1 MAAKVSYALFLSSLP
16 RALALRLLPS
26 CRPAPSRFFLFSLL
40 CSHLLMADD
49 CDTNDDRLAS
59 TSELTY
65 PSGISLL
72 SLKNHLLLSY
82 LHHLVALFA
91 LKLNS
96 KSISTSSGAQV
107 VQGLVKLRVVLE
119 KIGPLEGKLKYQ
131 IEKLVRKADQAA
143 EGDNDEEVANGMFRF
158 RLSHCRLPSYM
169 RIGCTDH

>member
-1 MAAKVSYALFLSSLP
+1 VHGQRSSIAIFQAKPIFLKMKLND
-16 RALALRLLPS
+16 S
-26 CRPAPSRFFLFSLL
+26 CV
-40 CSHLLMADD
+40 
-49 CDTNDDRLAS
+49 NDNRLAS

-91 LKLNS
+91 IKLNS
-96 KSISTSSGAQV
+96 KSISTSSGAEV

-131 IEKLVRKADQAA
+131 IEKLVRKADQAVDGGNEEDVINGSFA
-143 EGDNDEEVANGMFRF
+143 VPIDVLDNADVNDNDDNDRSVIFPTKSFKSR
-158 RLSHCRLPSYM
+158 RR
-169 RIGCTDH
+169 R